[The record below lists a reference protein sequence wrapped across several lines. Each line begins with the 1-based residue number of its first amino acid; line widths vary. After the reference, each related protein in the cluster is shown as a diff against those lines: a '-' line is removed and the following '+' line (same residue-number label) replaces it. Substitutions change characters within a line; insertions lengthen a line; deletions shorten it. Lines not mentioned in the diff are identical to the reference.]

1 MSATAPGHQLGSDH
15 GREASGREK
24 AARSGRIAASFAKK
38 PHEGSADRKLL
49 IPYITAGDP
58 DTATTLALMHTL
70 VENGADVIELGVPF
84 SDPMAD
90 GPVIQAACERALE
103 HGTRLIDVLE
113 LVARFRETDG
123 TTPIVLMGYMN
134 PVERLGY
141 AAFAERA
148 AAAGVDGVLTV
159 DLPPEE
165 AEDLV
170 EALSVNGLDAIFL
183 LSPTTPDARL
193 ETISA
198 LGGGYVY
205 YVSLKGVT
213 GAATLDTV
221 AVAEKV
227 AHIKSFSA
235 LPVAVGFG
243 IRDAASAAA
252 VAETADAVIV
262 GSVLVAL
269 IGEHGGEPER
279 LHRELGETVRGM
291 REAMDAGANGQAARR
306 ERASPEGGSPPGG
319 GG

>member
-1 MSATAPGHQLGSDH
+1 MSTQASGQASGSDH
-15 GREASGREK
+15 G
-24 AARSGRIAASFAKK
+24 AAHGSAGKSPRSGRIAASFAQV
-38 PHEGSADRKLL
+38 SAGEATERRRLL

-58 DTATTLALMHTL
+58 DLDTTLALMHTL
-70 VENGADVIELGVPF
+70 VESGADLIELGIPF

-90 GPVIQAACERALE
+90 GPVIQAACERALKG
-103 HGTRLIDVLE
+103 GTRLVDVLD
-113 LVARFRETDG
+113 LVARFRETDE

-141 AAFAERA
+141 AEFAARA

-165 AEDLV
+165 AGELV
-170 EALSVNGLDAIFL
+170 ESLSANGLDAIFL

-193 ETISA
+193 ETVSS

-213 GAATLDTV
+213 GAATLDTS

-227 AHIKSFSA
+227 AHIKSFAA

-252 VAETADAVIV
+252 IAETADAVIV

-269 IGEHGGEPER
+269 VGEHGNDADT
-279 LHRELGETVRGM
+279 LHLKLGETVRAM
-291 REAMDAGANGQAARR
+291 REAMDEGARR
-306 ERASPEGGSPPGG
+306 RAAAGETTRRETV
-319 GG
+319 

>member
-1 MSATAPGHQLGSDH
+1 MSTQALGSDH
-15 GREASGREK
+15 AAAHASPPN
-24 AARSGRIAASFAKK
+24 ASRSGRIAASFAQ
-38 PHEGSADRKLL
+38 GSFDETAERRLL

-58 DTATTLALMHTL
+58 DLDTTLALMHTL
-70 VENGADVIELGVPF
+70 VENGADIIELGIPF

-90 GPVIQAACERALE
+90 GPVIQAACERALKE
-103 HGTRLIDVLE
+103 GTRLVDVLD
-113 LVARFRETDG
+113 LVARFRETDES
-123 TTPIVLMGYMN
+123 TPIVLMGYMN
-134 PVERLGY
+134 PIERLGY
-141 AAFAERA
+141 AEFAARA

-165 AEDLV
+165 AGELV
-170 EALSVNGLDAIFL
+170 ESLSANELDAVFL

-213 GAATLDTV
+213 GAATLDTS

-227 AHIKSFSA
+227 AHIKSFAA

-269 IGEHGGEPER
+269 VGEHGNDPDT
-279 LHRELGETVRGM
+279 LHRKLGETVRGM
-291 REAMDAGANGQAARR
+291 REAMDEGARR
-306 ERASPEGGSPPGG
+306 RAAASDATHRENA
-319 GG
+319 

>member
-1 MSATAPGHQLGSDH
+1 MSEPVEAATGSDH
-15 GREASGREK
+15 ANATRSRPNG
-24 AARSGRIAASFAKK
+24 ARSGRIAARFAQKTAGGTA
-38 PHEGSADRKLL
+38 PRKCLV
-49 IPYITAGDP
+49 PYITAGDP
-58 DTATTLALMHTL
+58 DLDTTLALMHTL
-70 VENGADVIELGVPF
+70 VENGADVIELGIPF

-90 GPVIQAACERALE
+90 GPVIQAACERALAG
-103 HGTRLIDVLE
+103 GTRLIDVLD
-113 LVARFRETDG
+113 LVARFRETDE
-123 TTPIVLMGYMN
+123 TTAVVLMGYMN
-134 PVERLGY
+134 PIERLGC

-165 AEDLV
+165 AGELV
-170 EALSVNGLDAIFL
+170 EALSANALDTIFL

-213 GAATLDTV
+213 GAATLDTA
-221 AVAEKV
+221 AVAERV
-227 AHIKSFSA
+227 ERIKSFAA

-252 VAETADAVIV
+252 VAETADGVVV

-269 IGEHGGEPER
+269 VGEHGADPDA
-279 LHRELGETVRGM
+279 LHRHVGETVRGM
-291 REAMDAGANGQAARR
+291 REAMDEIAGEVR
-306 ERASPEGGSPPGG
+306 
-319 GG
+319 

>member
-1 MSATAPGHQLGSDH
+1 MSTATSTTTGSTTGSDH
-15 GREASGREK
+15 ANATRSSPDG
-24 AARSGRIAASFAKK
+24 ARTGRIAACFARNAAVD
-38 PHEGSADRKLL
+38 GAARKCLV
-49 IPYITAGDP
+49 PYITAGDP
-58 DTATTLALMHTL
+58 DLDTTLALMHTL
-70 VENGADVIELGVPF
+70 VDNGADVIELGIPF

-103 HGTRLIDVLE
+103 GGTRLVDVLD
-113 LVARFRETDG
+113 LVARFRETDEA
-123 TTPIVLMGYMN
+123 TAVVLMGYMN
-134 PVERLGY
+134 PIERLGY
-141 AAFAERA
+141 APFAERA

-165 AEDLV
+165 AEELV
-170 EALSVNGLDAIFL
+170 EALSANALDAIFL

-213 GAATLDTV
+213 GAATLDTA

-227 AHIKSFSA
+227 AHIKSFAA

-252 VAETADAVIV
+252 VAETADAVVV

-269 IGEHGGEPER
+269 VGEHGHDPET
-279 LHRELGETVRGM
+279 LHRTLGETVRGM
-291 REAMDAGANGQAARR
+291 RDAMDA
-306 ERASPEGGSPPGG
+306 P
-319 GG
+319 

>member
-1 MSATAPGHQLGSDH
+1 MSTATAVGSDH
-15 GREASGREK
+15 ENGATARAK
-24 AARSGRIAASFAKK
+24 AARSRRIAASFAKG
-38 PHEGSADRKLL
+38 EADGSVDRKLL

-58 DTATTLALMHTL
+58 DLETTLALMRTL
-70 VENGADVIELGVPF
+70 VENGADSIELGVPF

-90 GPVIQAACERALE
+90 GPVIQAACERALRQ
-103 HGTRLIDVLE
+103 GTRLVDVLD
-113 LVARFRETDG
+113 LVARFREEDDE
-123 TTPIVLMGYMN
+123 TPVVLMGYMN

-141 AAFAERA
+141 ALFAERA

-165 AEDLV
+165 SGELV
-170 EALSVNGLDAIFL
+170 EALTANGLDAIFL

-193 ETISA
+193 ETVSA

-205 YVSLKGVT
+205 YVALKGVA
-213 GAATLDTV
+213 GAATLDTS

-227 AHIKSFSA
+227 AYIKSVSA

-269 IGEHGGEPER
+269 VGEHGSEPDA
-279 LHRELGETVRGM
+279 LHRELGATVRGM
-291 REAMDAGANGQAARR
+291 REAMDVGANVRAAAR
-306 ERASPEGGSPPGG
+306 EAASTAATRSGEV
-319 GG
+319 